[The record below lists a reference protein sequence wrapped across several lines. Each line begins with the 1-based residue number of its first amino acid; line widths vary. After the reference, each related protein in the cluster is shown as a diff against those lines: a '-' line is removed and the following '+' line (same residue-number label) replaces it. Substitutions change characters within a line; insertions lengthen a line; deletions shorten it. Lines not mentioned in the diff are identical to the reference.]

1 MKAIVSSLLVG
12 ALHLH
17 LDSNGGVAAES
28 IDDFDAG
35 DIFARC
41 GIFIASI
48 ADGFEA
54 AIFAGAVVLPVVGEG
69 FTGLPVEVDRPKVD
83 EVKAAFDGAFS
94 DGFKFFGGD
103 FGEGRQ
109 KLGEFEID
117 GAKTL
122 TPLSQ
127 SGRGEPDLVPLLLEE
142 KGLGDESF
150 SDTLPLLLTL
160 PLLKMAAGLCGF
172 SP

>member
-1 MKAIVSSLLVG
+1 MKAIASSLLVG

-122 TPLSQ
+122 TPSPFPRAGEGSRILFLFSLRR
-127 SGRGEPDLVPLLLEE
+127 RG
-142 KGLGDESF
+142 
-150 SDTLPLLLTL
+150 
-160 PLLKMAAGLCGF
+160 
-172 SP
+172 